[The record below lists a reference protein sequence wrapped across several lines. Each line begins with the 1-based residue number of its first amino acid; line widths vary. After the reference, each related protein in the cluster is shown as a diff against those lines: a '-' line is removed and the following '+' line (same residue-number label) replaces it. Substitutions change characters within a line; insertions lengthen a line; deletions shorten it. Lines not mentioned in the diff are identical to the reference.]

1 MTTHTLRRW
10 GAVLLTG
17 GLFMTVAYLFFP
29 STAHSSLMRPCA
41 SLALVGVL
49 LALPSLV
56 VYQRG
61 QSSRATV
68 NGWVGTAI
76 LCLALAMLEIP
87 HLILGTFSPS
97 SLYDLDAYHSG
108 LWGTVEFGGL
118 ALLPIGLLVLAIAS
132 WRSGTYPRW
141 VGWTLVGNIVLAAVG
156 AIVGSFG
163 TAIHMPAPNYL
174 LMSTLG
180 LAMIRVAQER
190 AGTRS
195 ESATATG
202 ISDSAVAARR

>member
-1 MTTHTLRRW
+1 MTTHTLRQW

-49 LALPSLV
+49 LALPALV

-68 NGWVGTAI
+68 NGWIGTSI
-76 LCLALAMLEIP
+76 TILALAMLEIP
-87 HLILGTFSPS
+87 HLVLGTFSPS

-118 ALLPIGLLVLAIAS
+118 MLLPIGLIVLAVAT

-141 VGWTLVGNIVLAAVG
+141 AGWTFIISVVLAMVG
-156 AIVGSFG
+156 GFVGPLG
-163 TAIHMPAPNYL
+163 TAIRTPAPNYL

-180 LAMIRVAQER
+180 LAMILVARDR
-190 AGTRS
+190 ADS
-195 ESATATG
+195 YSPTAADSG
-202 ISDSAVAARR
+202 IADPVPSTVL